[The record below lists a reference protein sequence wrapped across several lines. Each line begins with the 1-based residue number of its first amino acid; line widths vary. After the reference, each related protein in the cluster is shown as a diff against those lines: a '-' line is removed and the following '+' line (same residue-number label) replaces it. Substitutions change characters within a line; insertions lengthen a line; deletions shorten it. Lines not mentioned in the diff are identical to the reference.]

1 MAFLRRKRP
10 DELESVN
17 LLELIPVR
25 IAEWEERAERVVVIR
40 PTSSR
45 KGLVGLIDRFLYLLS
60 ARRIRLDPIGTFAW
74 VNLDGE
80 RTVGEVSELLR
91 AKFGETVHPAEERLG
106 HLVRV
111 FRREGLIG
119 YREWDDEVID
129 SV

>member
-80 RTVGEVSELLR
+80 RTVGEV
-91 AKFGETVHPAEERLG
+91 
-106 HLVRV
+106 
-111 FRREGLIG
+111 
-119 YREWDDEVID
+119 
-129 SV
+129 